1 MSSSTFT
8 TDSRS
13 RSSRAQP
20 AITHI
25 RPHSKTRVAYFHN
38 KDVGS
43 FHYGVGT
50 GVYDTKKTGHPMKPH
65 RLTLTNDLVINYG
78 LHELMDVYCP
88 RMATE
93 AELLEFHESD
103 YVNFLKKITPQNRD
117 TEFADVLGNFNFGDD
132 CPVFDGLWDFCRIYT
147 GASLA
152 AAQKLCMKD
161 MEICV
166 NWSGGLHHAK
176 SYEASGFCYVNDIV
190 LAIRQLLK
198 YYARVLY
205 IDIDIH
211 HGDGVQEAFYCTDR
225 VMTVSF
231 HKYEPGF
238 FPGTGD
244 TTEIG
249 SELGKYYSINVP
261 LKNGIDDDSY
271 VNLFK
276 TIMTEVKDR
285 YQPSVVVLQCG
296 ADSLGLDRL
305 GAFNLSIKAHG
316 DCVKIIKSWQIPLL
330 VLGGGGYTIHNVAR
344 CWAYETSVLLD
355 ANLPNEIPR
364 ESKYL
369 DFFEPD
375 YKLHPHL
382 VGRVDNQNTKTDLKR
397 LTEVI
402 FEQLRHL
409 DGAPVV
415 QMQELPDGIA
425 EYLQEADE
433 ELADTREDQRA
444 NKRIK
449 RSKAHDNEFF
459 DGDSDQEQDEED
471 TMDLD

>member
-1 MSSSTFT
+1 MSSPTFT
-8 TDSRS
+8 TETRS
-13 RSSRAQP
+13 RTTRSQP
-20 AITHI
+20 APTFV
-25 RPHSKTRVAYFHN
+25 RPHSRPHVAYFHN

-78 LHELMDVYCP
+78 LHEHMEVYCP

-103 YVNFLKKITPQNRD
+103 YVEFLKKITPANRD
-117 TEFADVLGNFNFGDD
+117 TEFADVLSNFNFGDD

-147 GASLA
+147 GASMA
-152 AAQKLCMKD
+152 AAQKLCSKGAD
-161 MEICV
+161 ICI

-190 LAIRQLLK
+190 LAIRQLLR

-211 HGDGVQEAFYCTDR
+211 HGDGVQEAFYTTDR

-231 HKYEPGF
+231 HKYEPEF

-244 TTEIG
+244 TNEIG

-261 LKNGIDDDSY
+261 LKNGIDDENY

-276 TIMTEVKDR
+276 QIMTAIRDR
-285 YQPSVVVLQCG
+285 YQPNVIVLQCG

-305 GAFNLSIKAHG
+305 GAFNLSIRAHG
-316 DCVKIIKSWQIPLL
+316 ECVRIIKSWQIPLL

-344 CWAYETSVLLD
+344 CWTYETSVLLD
-355 ANLPNEIPR
+355 TELPNELPKQ
-364 ESKYL
+364 SKYL

-375 YKLHPHL
+375 FKLHPHL
-382 VGRVDNQNTKTDLKR
+382 VGRVDNQNTKADLKR
-397 LTEVI
+397 LTEII
-402 FEQLRHL
+402 FEQLRYL
-409 DGAPVV
+409 DGAPGV
-415 QMQELPDGIA
+415 QMQEFPDGIL
-425 EYLQEADE
+425 EYLQERDE
-433 ELADTREDQRA
+433 ETSDAREDQRV
-444 NKRIK
+444 NKRPK
-449 RSKAHDNEFF
+449 RNKWNDNEYF
-459 DGDSDQEQDEED
+459 DGNSDQEKDEQNF
-471 TMDLD
+471 MDLD